1 MNSSPT
7 TSRRESFYAICL
19 IILTTVLTY
28 GVLIS
33 QLGFYRDDWYLLWTS
48 ESQGTTGLL
57 NLFRGDRPLLGW
69 LYIFDFSMLGVSP
82 FGWHLYV
89 LIIKIISALAFFW
102 LVRSMWPQR
111 KIETTFITL
120 LFVVYPG
127 FYQQPDALTFKQLL
141 LAYAAALFSL
151 ALTVQVLKTKNV
163 IHKLLFTILAVM
175 LSAFYIFIYE
185 ALIGLEVARFL
196 LIWYILY
203 KQNIKWRASLRSSV
217 LKFAP
222 YLVFTALFVFWRVFI
237 FHSTRNATS
246 SQILAGSFTS
256 LHGLIRLIVETGKD
270 LIETSIFAWG
280 VPFYQFSVRAIYK
293 DIGLALGLGFLVV
306 MAGAGYYFLVRR
318 QAEIQNDAE
327 VETSLDWL
335 ILGAIIVFVT
345 TLPVVAA
352 GRDVV
357 FGIQWDRYTYQSVF
371 GVSLLVAGFVFYALR
386 GNLRWIIMVSLLMS
400 GVATQ
405 VFSEMYY
412 RDFWEIQRETWWQL
426 YWRAPQINDGTT
438 VIASLPSGYQFAEE
452 YEVWGPLNLIY
463 HRGEPL
469 KVAGQVG
476 LKQIEVDLA
485 QGTVEERLVRDT
497 IKVNRDYNNSIIIS
511 TPSTVSCLHIYNGLL
526 LDLSLSESSNIV
538 MLAPYSKMDLIKI
551 SVPSPD
557 APSQIMGVEP
567 EHGWCYYY
575 QSINLFLQAGN
586 WTEAARLA
594 DESRLV
600 DVQPRDEAE
609 WLPVLIAYANH
620 DEEKKAKRVSTFFT
634 DKDNRHYLCQQLKKV
649 SDWPDGYRSDVIL
662 KILCNVN

>member
-196 LIWYILY
+196 LIWYFLY

-318 QAEIQNDAE
+318 QAEIQN
-327 VETSLDWL
+327 
-335 ILGAIIVFVT
+335 G
-345 TLPVVAA
+345 
-352 GRDVV
+352 
-357 FGIQWDRYTYQSVF
+357 
-371 GVSLLVAGFVFYALR
+371 
-386 GNLRWIIMVSLLMS
+386 
-400 GVATQ
+400 
-405 VFSEMYY
+405 
-412 RDFWEIQRETWWQL
+412 
-426 YWRAPQINDGTT
+426 
-438 VIASLPSGYQFAEE
+438 
-452 YEVWGPLNLIY
+452 
-463 HRGEPL
+463 
-469 KVAGQVG
+469 
-476 LKQIEVDLA
+476 
-485 QGTVEERLVRDT
+485 
-497 IKVNRDYNNSIIIS
+497 
-511 TPSTVSCLHIYNGLL
+511 
-526 LDLSLSESSNIV
+526 
-538 MLAPYSKMDLIKI
+538 
-551 SVPSPD
+551 
-557 APSQIMGVEP
+557 
-567 EHGWCYYY
+567 
-575 QSINLFLQAGN
+575 
-586 WTEAARLA
+586 
-594 DESRLV
+594 
-600 DVQPRDEAE
+600 
-609 WLPVLIAYANH
+609 
-620 DEEKKAKRVSTFFT
+620 
-634 DKDNRHYLCQQLKKV
+634 
-649 SDWPDGYRSDVIL
+649 
-662 KILCNVN
+662 